1 MSVASTRLS
10 NGLRVVTH
18 NMASVETVSLGAWI
32 NVGTRHERADVNGIA
47 HMVEHMAFKGTR
59 RRSAR
64 AIAEEIESVGGH
76 LNAYTSREF
85 TAFHATVLAGD
96 EALAL
101 DIIAD
106 ILQHAVLDPDELERE
121 RAVIL
126 HEIGQSTDT
135 PEDVVFDRFQETAF
149 PDQPVGRPTL
159 GTPQLVNAIGS
170 GALADYM
177 RRNYTAERM
186 VVAAAGRVD
195 HEGFARRVEDVF
207 GGLGAA
213 AVAAP
218 EPAVYA
224 GGDSREVRTLEQLHL
239 VLGLAGIAHGD
250 PDYYALAVF
259 SAALGGGLSSRLFQ
273 DIREERGL
281 VYSIYSFNSS
291 YADGGLFGIY
301 AGTGADSATEVVE
314 RICVNLKTMADEV
327 TEAELGRAR
336 AQLKAGI
343 LMSLESTA
351 ARSEQIARHTLIFG
365 RVLPTRE
372 ITDAV
377 DAVDRDA
384 VMRISGRLRA
394 ARPTVST
401 LGPEAPIPGYEEIAA
416 SLS

>member
-1 MSVASTRLS
+1 MSVVSTRLP

-18 NMASVETVSLGAWI
+18 HMATVETVSLGAWI
-32 NVGTRHERADVNGIA
+32 GVGTRHERADVNGIA
-47 HMVEHMAFKGTR
+47 HLVEHMAFKGTR
-59 RRSAR
+59 QRSAR

-76 LNAYTSREF
+76 LNAYTSREV

-96 EALAL
+96 EGLAL

-106 ILQHAVLDPDELERE
+106 ILQHAALDADELERE

-126 HEIGQSTDT
+126 REIGQSNDT

-159 GTPQLVNAIGS
+159 GPPQLVGAIER
-170 GALADYM
+170 GALVDYIA
-177 RRNYTAERM
+177 RHYTADRI
-186 VVAAAGRVD
+186 VVAAAGKVD
-195 HEGFARRVEDVF
+195 HDSFARRAKDVF
-207 GGLGAA
+207 GGLQGAP
-213 AVAAP
+213 VTAP

-224 GGDSREVRTLEQLHL
+224 GGDSRDIRTLEQLHL
-239 VLGLAGIAHGD
+239 VVGLEGIAHDD

-291 YADGGLFGIY
+291 YVDSGLFGIY
-301 AGTGADSATEVVE
+301 AGTGAESASEVVE
-314 RICVNLKTMADEV
+314 RIGANLKTMADDV
-327 TEAELGRAR
+327 TESELGRAR

-351 ARSEQIARHTLIFG
+351 ARSEQIARHMLILG
-365 RVLPTRE
+365 RVLPTEE
-372 ITDAV
+372 ITEAV
-377 DAVDRDA
+377 DAVDREA
-384 VMRISGRLRA
+384 VIRISGRLRA
-394 ARPTVST
+394 GRPTVASI
-401 LGPEAPIPGYEEIAA
+401 GPEAALPGYEEIAS

>member
-1 MSVASTRLS
+1 MSVASTALS

-18 NMASVETVSLGAWI
+18 RMESVETVSLGAWI
-32 NVGTRHERADVNGIA
+32 SVGTRHERADVNGIA

-76 LNAYTSREF
+76 LNAYTAREF
-85 TAFHATVLAGD
+85 TSFHATVLAGD
-96 EALAL
+96 EGLAL

-106 ILQHAVLDPDELERE
+106 ILQHAVLDAQELERE

-126 HEIGQSTDT
+126 REIGQSTDT
-135 PEDVVFDRFQETAF
+135 PEDVLFDRFQETAY

-159 GTPQLVNAIGS
+159 GTPQLVGAIGR
-170 GALADYM
+170 GALVEYIS
-177 RRNYTAERM
+177 RFYTAGRI
-186 VVAAAGRVD
+186 VVAAAGKVD
-195 HEGFARRVEDVF
+195 HESFVRRVEDAF
-207 GGLGAA
+207 GALGAR
-213 AVAAP
+213 AVSAP

-224 GGDSREVRTLEQLHL
+224 GGDNREVRALEQLHL
-239 VLGLAGIAHGD
+239 VLGLEGIAHRD
-250 PDYYALAVF
+250 PDFYALAVF

-281 VYSIYSFNSS
+281 VYSIYSFASS
-291 YADGGLFGIY
+291 YVDGGLFGIY
-301 AGTGADSATEVVE
+301 AGTGPESASEVVE
-314 RICVNLKTMADEV
+314 RICVNLKTMADEIG
-327 TEAELGRAR
+327 EAELGRAR

-351 ARSEQIARHTLIFG
+351 ARAEQIARQVLIFG

-377 DAVDRDA
+377 DSVGRDA
-384 VMRISGRLRA
+384 VIRISERLRA
-394 ARPTVST
+394 APPTVT
-401 LGPEAPIPGYEEIAA
+401 ALGPEGPIPIYAEIASA
-416 SLS
+416 LS

>member
-1 MSVASTRLS
+1 MSVASTTLA
-10 NGLRVVTH
+10 NGLRVVTQR
-18 NMASVETVSLGAWI
+18 MESVETVSLGAWI

-76 LNAYTSREF
+76 LNAYTAREF

-96 EALAL
+96 EGLAL

-106 ILQHAVLDPDELERE
+106 ILQHAVLDAEELERE
-121 RAVIL
+121 RTVIL
-126 HEIGQSTDT
+126 REIGQSKDM
-135 PEDVVFDRFQETAF
+135 PEDVLFDRFQETAY

-159 GTPQLVNAIGS
+159 GTPQRVGAIGR
-170 GALADYM
+170 GALVDYM
-177 RRNYTAERM
+177 ARFYTAGRM
-186 VVAAAGRVD
+186 VVAAAGKVD
-195 HEGFARRVEDVF
+195 HESFARRVEDAF
-207 GGLGAA
+207 GGLGADA
-213 AVAAP
+213 GSAP

-224 GGDSREVRTLEQLHL
+224 GGDNREVRALEQLHL
-239 VLGLAGIAHGD
+239 VLGLEGIAHRD
-250 PDYYALAVF
+250 PDFYALAVF

-291 YADGGLFGIY
+291 YVDSGLFGIY
-301 AGTGADSATEVVE
+301 AGTGAESASEVVE
-314 RICVNLKTMADEV
+314 RICVNLKAMGDGLD
-327 TEAELGRAR
+327 EAELSRAR

-351 ARSEQIARHTLIFG
+351 ARAEQIARQVLIFG

-384 VMRISGRLRA
+384 VVRISERLRA
-394 ARPTVST
+394 RRPTVAA
-401 LGPEAPIPGYEEIAA
+401 LGPGAPIPDYGDIASA
-416 SLS
+416 LS